1 MQRQAYRSSC
11 EFFGGGVRFRT
22 NPRAS
27 LTSQNTK
34 VTRVV
39 TTVTRLDTPKPH
51 RYHLRFRFQHGTSP
65 RVMFESLSDK
75 LKRTLKNL
83 RGEGVLTK
91 EHVDAALREIRLALL
106 EADVNYKVAK
116 DFIAS
121 VQQKAEGQQVWQE
134 LKPSEQVVK
143 IVFDELVELLGGQSS
158 RLVFTKQ
165 LPNTVMVVG
174 LQGSGKTTSTGK
186 IARWL
191 AKNQERKPLLLSVD
205 VYRPAAREQ
214 LRVIAKATGQQI
226 FEYPE
231 SNDPLTLVRE
241 AQKHAQQTGF
251 DTLLIDTAG
260 RLHIDDELMEELVN
274 IKNETHP
281 VKILFVADAMTG
293 QDAVRSAEESHR
305 RIGITGVILTKM
317 DGDARGGAALS
328 IKQVTGQ
335 PVKFVGVGERYDALE
350 PFYPDRVAQR
360 ILGMGDV
367 LSLIEEVQA
376 KVDQEEAEEQLKKLQ
391 KNEFTLDDFRSQLRQ
406 VKKLGSFSKIMKLL
420 PDQLLGGMG
429 MPQLNDEQSAMMEK
443 ELKRTEAI
451 IDSMTWAE
459 RNDHRIL
466 NANRRRR
473 IARGSGTNVT
483 AVNQLIKQYVEMRQM
498 MRQLSSSGLFG
509 GGGLK
514 SKMLRKM
521 TGMPDMAGFSGD
533 DGELPQLPTGPMGAS
548 PSRRSKKKQHKRK
561 RKKRK

>member
-1 MQRQAYRSSC
+1 
-11 EFFGGGVRFRT
+11 
-22 NPRAS
+22 
-27 LTSQNTK
+27 
-34 VTRVV
+34 
-39 TTVTRLDTPKPH
+39 
-51 RYHLRFRFQHGTSP
+51 
-65 RVMFESLSDK
+65 MFESLSDK

-116 DFIAS
+116 DFISS

-134 LKPSEQVVK
+134 LKPSDQVVK

-165 LPNTVMVVG
+165 IPNTVMVVG

-191 AKNQERKPLLLSVD
+191 AANQDRKPLLLSVD

-214 LRVIAKATGQQI
+214 LKVIAKATGQQI
-226 FEYPE
+226 FENPQT
-231 SNDPLTLVRE
+231 NDPLTLVRE

-260 RLHIDDELMEELVN
+260 RLHIDDQLMEELVN
-274 IKNETHP
+274 IKKETHP
-281 VKILFVADAMTG
+281 VEILFVADAMTG
-293 QDAVRSAEESHR
+293 QDAVRSAEEFHR
-305 RIGITGVILTKM
+305 RVGITGVILTKM

-360 ILGMGDV
+360 ILGYGDV
-367 LSLIEEVQA
+367 LSLIEQA
-376 KVDQEEAEEQLKKLQ
+376 QTNIDQKEAEEQLKKLQ

-406 VKKLGSFSKIMKLL
+406 VKRLGSFSKLMKLL
-420 PDQLLGGMG
+420 PDQVLNGIGV
-429 MPQLNDEQSAMMEK
+429 PQLNDEQSKLMEK
-443 ELKRTEAI
+443 ELKRTEAM
-451 IDSMTWAE
+451 IDSMTWEE

-473 IARGSGTNVT
+473 IARGSGTSV
-483 AVNQLIKQYVEMRQM
+483 AQVNQLIKQYVEMRQM
-498 MRQLSSSGLFG
+498 MRQLSSAGIFG
-509 GGGLK
+509 GGGLG
-514 SKMLRKM
+514 SKMMRKM
-521 TGMPDMAGFSGD
+521 TGMPDMAGFAGPE
-533 DGELPQLPTGPMGAS
+533 GEMPSLPAA
-548 PSRRSKKKQHKRK
+548 PSRKKLKKK
-561 RKKRK
+561 RKKRRR

>member
-1 MQRQAYRSSC
+1 MLVSASA
-11 EFFGGGVRFRT
+11 GIVVR
-22 NPRAS
+22 
-27 LTSQNTK
+27 
-34 VTRVV
+34 
-39 TTVTRLDTPKPH
+39 
-51 RYHLRFRFQHGTSP
+51 G
-65 RVMFESLSDK
+65 MFESLSDK

-121 VQQKAEGQQVWQE
+121 VKEKAEGQQVWLE

-158 RLVFTKQ
+158 RLVFTKTA
-165 LPNTVMVVG
+165 PNVVMIVG

-191 AKNQERKPLLLSVD
+191 SQNQQRKPLLLSTD

-214 LRVIAKATGQQI
+214 LKVIAKATGQSI
-226 FEYPE
+226 FEKPE
-231 SNDPLTLVRE
+231 TNDPIELTRSAL
-241 AQKHAQQTGF
+241 QHARDTGY

-260 RLHIDDELMEELVN
+260 RLHIDDELMEELVT
-274 IKNETHP
+274 IKSETHP
-281 VKILFVADAMTG
+281 VEILFVADAMTG
-293 QDAVRSAEESHR
+293 QDAVRSAEEFHR
-305 RIGITGVILTKM
+305 RVGITGVILTKM

-376 KVDQEEAEEQLKKLQ
+376 KVDQDEAEQQLKKLQ

-420 PDQLLGGMG
+420 PDQLLGGIG
-429 MPQLNDEQSAMMEK
+429 MPQLDEEQSKMMEA
-443 ELKRTEAI
+443 ELKRTEAM
-451 IDSMTWAE
+451 IDSMTWEE

-473 IARGSGTNVT
+473 IARGSGTNV
-483 AVNQLIKQYVEMRQM
+483 ASVNQLIKQYVEMRQM
-498 MRQLSSSGLFG
+498 MRQLTNSGLFG

-521 TGMPDMAGFSGD
+521 TGMPDMAGFAGD
-533 DGELPQLPTGPMGAS
+533 DDEVPSLPAA
-548 PSRRSKKKQHKRK
+548 PSRKKLKKK
-561 RKKRK
+561 RKKKRR